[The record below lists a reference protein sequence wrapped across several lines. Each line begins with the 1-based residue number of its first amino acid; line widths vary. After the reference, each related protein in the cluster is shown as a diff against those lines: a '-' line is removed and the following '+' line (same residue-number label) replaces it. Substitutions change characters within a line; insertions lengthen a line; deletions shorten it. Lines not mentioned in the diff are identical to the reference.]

1 MSQVQRATPVARPKQ
16 SDEELRASI
25 PAAADPVVSD
35 TSGGQTAAQEKV
47 RISCKLGSTKIGVRL
62 DLDDAHPGAFIDNVR
77 KEFRRR
83 DMTFDQS
90 NTAIRLKP
98 AEQMPDKDGH
108 FVSLDEDDLED
119 NWTDIIH
126 WLRTNKHQNSN
137 VMYGVFQIDDDSG

>member
-1 MSQVQRATPVARPKQ
+1 
-16 SDEELRASI
+16 
-25 PAAADPVVSD
+25 
-35 TSGGQTAAQEKV
+35 
-47 RISCKLGSTKIGVRL
+47 
-62 DLDDAHPGAFIDNVR
+62 
-77 KEFRRR
+77 
-83 DMTFDQS
+83 MTFDQS